1 MRQFII
7 PTLLAI
13 GLTAAAHAD
22 TLRLRPDAPARY
34 VVKKGDTL
42 WDISG
47 RYLYKPWYWPKLWNL
62 NRAQIKD
69 PHWIYPGDVLV
80 LDRRTGT
87 LRLERGG
94 RPLATEKLAPHARVM
109 DDSAVGS
116 VNAKAIQSFLARPA
130 VVDEDE
136 FFDAPRI
143 VAGTDSRSLM
153 GAGDTAY
160 ADKLGGSRGQRWQI
174 YRPVRQLTDPDT
186 GEKLGYEVAY
196 AADSRVEQPAQGK
209 EAAVLT
215 ITRSASEVS
224 LGDRLRH
231 GEDAGFVNYA
241 PHAPDKQVSGK
252 VIGTYAGVESA
263 GQFYSV
269 VVNRGARDGLE
280 PGHVLAVKKAAYTTQ
295 PDGTFSRSITIP
307 AEPIGHL
314 FVYKVAPKV
323 AYGLLLGLTKPASV
337 GDEVS
342 TPADE

>member
-13 GLTAAAHAD
+13 GLAAAAHAD
-22 TLRLRPDAPARY
+22 TLKLRPDAPARY

-62 NRAQIKD
+62 NRAQIRD

-94 RPLATEKLAPHARVM
+94 KPVAVEKLSPRVRVM
-109 DDSAVGS
+109 DDGAVGS
-116 VNAKAIQSFLARPA
+116 VNPKVIQSFLARPA

-136 FFDAPRI
+136 FLASPRI
-143 VAGTDSRSLM
+143 VAGADNRSLM

-160 ADKLGGSRGQRWQI
+160 AEKLDGSRGQRWQV
-174 YRPVRQLTDPDT
+174 YHPVRPLVDPDT

-196 AADSRVEQPAQGK
+196 AADSRVERPSQDK

-224 LGDRLRH
+224 LGDRLRN
-231 GEDAGFVNYA
+231 GEAAGFVNYA
-241 PHAPDKQVSGK
+241 PHAPDKSINGK

-269 VVNRGARDGLE
+269 VVNRGERDGLE
-280 PGHVLAVKKAAYTTQ
+280 PGHVLAVKKASYPTK

-323 AYGLLLGLTKPASV
+323 AYGLLLNLAKPVSV

-342 TPADE
+342 SPADE